1 MIAIVDYKAGNLRS
15 VESALKKLGVS
26 CCITQDRELISVAE
40 RIVFPGVGAA
50 GSAMAD
56 LKAMG
61 LDNAIRSVFQAGK
74 PIIGICLGTQIIL
87 QKSEENAA
95 ECLGLLP
102 GTVKRFP
109 EELSAK
115 GERLKIPHMGWNGIV
130 LRKKHPVLEGIRKE
144 DEFYFVHSYFPSPG
158 NSELV
163 IAETEYGIRFP
174 SIIGYRN
181 LIAVQFHPEKS
192 GAAGLRI
199 LENFCRWDGDAE

>member
-26 CCITQDRELISVAE
+26 CCITQDGELISAAE
-40 RIVFPGVGAA
+40 RVVFPGVGAA

-61 LDNAIRSVFQAGK
+61 LDNAIRSAFQAGK

-102 GTVKRFP
+102 GTVRRFP
-109 EELSAK
+109 KELSAK

-130 LRKKHPVLEGIRKE
+130 LRKKHPALEGIRKE
-144 DEFYFVHSYFPSPG
+144 DEFYFVHSYFPSPD

-199 LENFCRWDGDAE
+199 LENFCRWDGYAE